1 MGRFELLQLIYRLKK
16 SNEELTLRLRDTE
29 KQLDTLKRD
38 SAQREEKL
46 SREFEQR
53 LDEIRMQGAA
63 KDLQTRLKKIEQQL
77 LSFQL
82 LAEKEAAAETEE
94 SAIPQLEE
102 TDLAQV
108 VLSSS
113 DDPPV
118 SRQDGE

>member
-46 SREFEQR
+46 SREFDQR

-63 KDLQTRLKKIEQQL
+63 KDLQARMKKIEQQL
-77 LSFQL
+77 LAFQL
-82 LAEKEAAAETEE
+82 LAEKEGAETEDT
-94 SAIPQLEE
+94 AVPQLVEM
-102 TDLAQV
+102 DFPQA
-108 VLSSS
+108 
-113 DDPPV
+113 DPPV
-118 SRQDGE
+118 PQAPPASRQDGE